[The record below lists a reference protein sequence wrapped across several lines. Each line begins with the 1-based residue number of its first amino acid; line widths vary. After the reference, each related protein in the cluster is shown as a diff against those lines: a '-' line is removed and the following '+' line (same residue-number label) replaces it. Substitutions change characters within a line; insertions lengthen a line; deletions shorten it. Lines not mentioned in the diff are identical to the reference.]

1 MLRLHRRTSPVSY
14 DKCNQTVTV
23 YHKDKDGT
31 ISRTVIPKAF
41 LDWHKTQSIDKTG
54 SRETNGFLLVIP
66 CDDSPVMVGD
76 KIILGEGPQITT
88 REEWAGFIP
97 AKYPGLVVA
106 ATVDPKYWRGK
117 MVHVEVGG

>member
-23 YHKDKDGT
+23 YHKNQDGT

-66 CDDSPVMVGD
+66 CDSSPVAVGD
-76 KIILGEGPQITT
+76 KIILGEGPQIDT
-88 REEWAGFIP
+88 REAWAGFIP
-97 AKYPGLVVA
+97 SITPGLVVA
-106 ATVDPKYWRGK
+106 AYVDPKYWGGK